1 VFGVWHKRVCK
12 EYTKRYKIRNS
23 MKHSSRKKT
32 SSSTGAAESA
42 GKRSRTRAALVEAAS
57 QLIAEEGYDRLSM
70 DRVAARAG
78 MTKGAIYGNF
88 ASKEDMVMEAFL
100 AGVRRPPP
108 QLVPGASL
116 AEQFQL
122 LAEDLIAQAPSA
134 RITATKLV
142 AFQLY
147 ALTHEE
153 MRIRVAKERA
163 VIYRQLEAWAR
174 RALPVDELPMSLAHF
189 VRMLHALS
197 NGLLVAYALAPD
209 AISADVVRATFAALA
224 GNRLNPGKR
233 PRRLAARK
241 RQHPARGPQSTPP
254 T

>member
-1 VFGVWHKRVCK
+1 
-12 EYTKRYKIRNS
+12 
-23 MKHSSRKKT
+23 MKKGSLEKKG
-32 SSSTGAAESA
+32 SSTGATESA
-42 GKRSRTRAALVEAAS
+42 GKRSRTRAALVKAAS

-88 ASKEDMVMEAFL
+88 ASKEDLVMEAFSE
-100 AGVRRPPP
+100 GVRPPP
-108 QLVPGASL
+108 PLAPGGSL
-116 AEQFQL
+116 AEQFQV

-134 RITATKLV
+134 RATATKLV

-147 ALTHEE
+147 ALTHED
-153 MRIRVAKERA
+153 MRMRVAKERA
-163 VIYRQLEAWAR
+163 EIYRRLEAWAR
-174 RALPVDELPMSLAHF
+174 RVLPVDELPMSLAQF

-224 GNRLNPGKR
+224 GRPDPGKSPR
-233 PRRLAARK
+233 PEAARK
-241 RQHPARGPQSTPP
+241 RHPPRGSQSTPP
-254 T
+254 NRDGLG

>member
-1 VFGVWHKRVCK
+1 MQ

-23 MKHSSRKKT
+23 MKKSSLQKT
-32 SSSTGAAESA
+32 DGSTGAAESVS
-42 GKRSRTRAALVEAAS
+42 KRSRTRATLVEAAS

-88 ASKEDMVMEAFL
+88 ASKEDLVMEAFS
-100 AGVRRPPP
+100 AGVRRSPP
-108 QLVPGASL
+108 QLAPDRSL
-116 AEQFQL
+116 AEQFQV

-134 RITATKLV
+134 RATATKLV

-163 VIYRQLEAWAR
+163 EIYRRLEVWAR
-174 RALPVDELPMSLAHF
+174 RVLSVDELPMSLAQF

-224 GNRLNPGKR
+224 GNRLDPAMR
-233 PRRLAARK
+233 PRPDAARK
-241 RQHPARGPQSTPP
+241 SHHPSRRSQSAPP
-254 T
+254 NRDGMG